1 MPTTIAKL
9 SPALRLATFRLARRL
24 RAEKA
29 DDQVTDGQYVVL
41 GALYAQG
48 PLTLSGLAERER
60 VSAPSMNRT
69 VNCLEE
75 SGYVQ
80 RDVDAIDRRKTN
92 ISLTDSGHEIVTRTL
107 SLREA
112 WLDDALKSLSPEDRA
127 VLTRAAELMEV
138 LATQ

>member
-1 MPTTIAKL
+1 M
-9 SPALRLATFRLARRL
+9 
-24 RAEKA
+24 
-29 DDQVTDGQYVVL
+29 
-41 GALYAQG
+41 
-48 PLTLSGLAERER
+48 TLSGLAERER

-80 RDVDAIDRRKTN
+80 RTVDAVDRRKTN
-92 ISLTDSGHEIVTRTL
+92 ISLTERGRETVTQTL

-112 WLDDALKSLSPEDRA
+112 WLDDALKSLSEEDRA
-127 VLTRAAELMEV
+127 VMTRAAELMEV